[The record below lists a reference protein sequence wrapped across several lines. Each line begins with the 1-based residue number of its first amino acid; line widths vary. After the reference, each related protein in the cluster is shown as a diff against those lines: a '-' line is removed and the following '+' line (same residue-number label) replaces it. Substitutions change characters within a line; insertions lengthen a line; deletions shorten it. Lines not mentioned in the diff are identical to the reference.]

1 MKKLAILGSTGS
13 IGQQTLDV
21 VRSFPDEFRV
31 IGLAGGR
38 NASLLAAQI
47 DEFQPK
53 LAYSALKLSLPHRTT
68 LSSMEEIAIHPEV
81 DIVVI
86 ATSGKIGLLP
96 TLAAVKAG
104 KRVALANK
112 EVLVMAGEIIV
123 AQAKQHHATVIP
135 LDSEHSAIWQC
146 LRGEKKAGVARLI
159 LTASG
164 GPFYR
169 YTPSQLAKVTA
180 EQALQHPTWK
190 MGKKVT
196 IDSATLLN
204 KGLEIIEAHWFFGI
218 PYEKIDVLI
227 HPQSIIHSLV
237 EFKDGSL
244 KAQMSFPDMR
254 IPIQYALF
262 HPRRSL
268 NPRLPRTALPQIKTL
283 TFEAVDYNRFPCLQ
297 LALNAGKMRGTY
309 PAVLCAADE
318 IAVELFLAGQIGF
331 SEISEIIA
339 ETISLHHVI
348 PNPTVEQI
356 LTADAWA
363 RDTARAIANRGSL
376 CYRQ

>member
-1 MKKLAILGSTGS
+1 ML
-13 IGQQTLDV
+13 
-21 VRSFPDEFRV
+21 
-31 IGLAGGR
+31 
-38 NASLLAAQI
+38 
-47 DEFQPK
+47 
-53 LAYSALKLSLPHRTT
+53 
-68 LSSMEEIAIHPEV
+68 
-81 DIVVI
+81 
-86 ATSGKIGLLP
+86 
-96 TLAAVKAG
+96 
-104 KRVALANK
+104 ALANK
-112 EVLVMAGEIIV
+112 ESLIIGGPV
-123 AQAKQHHATVIP
+123 VKNLAAPGQIVP
-135 LDSEHSAIWQC
+135 VDSEHSAIAQA
-146 LRGEKKAGVARLI
+146 LRSGFRAEVQRLV

-164 GPFYR
+164 GPFR
-169 YTPSQLAKVTA
+169 GRKPADLEAVTA
-180 EQALQHPTWK
+180 EQALAHPTWD
-190 MGKKVT
+190 MGPKIT
-196 IDSATLLN
+196 IDSATLMN
-204 KGLEIIEAHWFFGI
+204 KGLEVIEARWLFD
-218 PYEKIDVLI
+218 IDVARIKVLI
-227 HPQSIIHSLV
+227 HRQSIIHSMV
-237 EFKDGSL
+237 EFKDGAIM
-244 KAQMSFPDMR
+244 AQLGSPDMR

-318 IAVELFLAGQIGF
+318 IAVELFLAGQIRF